1 MRYQIAPFP
10 DPFLRRVREHGVD
23 DQEQPVRRMRS
34 AHGGEPC
41 RDVLRR
47 ARPGEEVILASF
59 SPFSRRGPFKEFG
72 PVYVLAQPSSETV
85 VRDALPLSRDDDYFE
100 ERLVLR
106 AYDDEETIVDASL
119 ATVESATEILDRF
132 FSRDDVAF
140 VDARFPTYGCFA
152 CRIHRSPTTEDGK

>member
-1 MRYQIAPFP
+1 MRYQIAPIP
-10 DPFLRRVREHGVD
+10 DSFLRRVREHGTD
-23 DQEQPVRRMRS
+23 DQEQLVRRMRS

-72 PVYVLAQPSSETV
+72 PVYVLARPSSKAV
-85 VRDALPLSRDDDYFE
+85 VRDALPLSRDDDYFKE
-100 ERLVLR
+100 QLVLR
-106 AYDDEETIVDASL
+106 AYDEEETIVDASL
-119 ATVESATEILDRF
+119 ATMESATEILDQF
-132 FSRDDVAF
+132 LSRDDVAF

-152 CRIHRSPTTEDGK
+152 CRINRSPATEDGK